1 MNKAADFLAAVSV
14 QVKLQ
19 VQLLVCLILQI
30 FEQCVIC
37 DWCSFSIIADLC
49 LYRMKKR
56 ICCSY

>member
-1 MNKAADFLAAVSV
+1 MYFLCDSCTSWYLLDKNIMNKAADFLAAVSV

-37 DWCSFSIIADLC
+37 D
-49 LYRMKKR
+49 
-56 ICCSY
+56 